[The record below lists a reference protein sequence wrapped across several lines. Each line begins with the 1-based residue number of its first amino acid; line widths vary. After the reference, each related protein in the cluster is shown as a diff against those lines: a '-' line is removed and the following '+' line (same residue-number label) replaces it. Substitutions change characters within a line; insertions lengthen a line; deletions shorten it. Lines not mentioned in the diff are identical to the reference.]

1 MWSMWSSSN
10 SSRSNAVSQVKLIT
24 SIEVLHVLKF
34 NWTTSILFISNKLH
48 KSLELLT
55 CSDWLNLLCYFG
67 FENYCSEWV
76 GIRWRMVP
84 HSCEVILLSQCI
96 TVVPVT
102 NVVPVSQSVNKICFH
117 REGLGSHGDKQSDRN
132 YQDYHGGMD
141 ATTTTITMRIVTLWN
156 TTLVS
161 QSIRQSVSQSVC

>member
-48 KSLELLT
+48 KSLKLPKVLELLT
-55 CSDWLNLLCYFG
+55 CSDWLNLLCHFG

-84 HSCEVILLSQCI
+84 HSCEVILLSQWLML
-96 TVVPVT
+96 
-102 NVVPVSQSVNKICFH
+102 SQCPRVLIRYVFTEKDLAAMGINNQT
-117 REGLGSHGDKQSDRN
+117 E
-132 YQDYHGGMD
+132 
-141 ATTTTITMRIVTLWN
+141 TIKTIMVGWM
-156 TTLVS
+156 
-161 QSIRQSVSQSVC
+161 QQQQQ

>member
-48 KSLELLT
+48 KSLKLPKVLELLT
-55 CSDWLNLLCYFG
+55 CSDWLNLLCHFG

-161 QSIRQSVSQSVC
+161 QSIR